1 MKRVLFCLAVATTLV
16 FGQQNP
22 EAAGRLPADPQ
33 VRRALEFV
41 QQNEPWVIEQQI
53 RLTEIAA
60 PPFKEAT
67 RAQAYKQAFEE
78 LGLKNVRIDKEG
90 NVLGERPGRQPRPH
104 LVLAAHLDTVFPE
117 GTDVRVKRDG
127 ALLKAPGIAD
137 DGRGLAVVL
146 GVIRALQQTGLETE
160 GSITFVGNVGEEGL
174 GDLRGVKHLFDQE
187 LKDRMDR
194 FISVDGVGLSI
205 VNVGV
210 GSYRYRVTY
219 SGPGGHSF
227 GAFGMTNP
235 IHALG
240 RLIAK
245 ISEFEVPAS
254 PKVTF
259 NVGRISGGTSVNAI
273 APTAT
278 AEVDMRSSDVAALE
292 TVHEKFKRAAEQALS
307 DEKERWKNN
316 GLLAVKTELLGFRPA
331 GRTVQSAP
339 ITQAVLA
346 VTRAIDPAAGALRE
360 GSTDAN
366 VGMSRGVPA
375 LTIGGGGRA
384 TGGHSPG
391 ETYDPT
397 DSWKGTQRV
406 LLVALALTQP

>member
-1 MKRVLFCLAVATTLV
+1 MKRVLFCWGIATALAC
-16 FGQQNP
+16 GQQNP

-53 RLTEIAA
+53 RLTEIPA

-78 LGLKNVRIDKEG
+78 LGLKNVRIDKVG

-146 GVIRALQQTGLETE
+146 GVIRALNQIGLETE
-160 GSITFVGNVGEEGL
+160 GPITFVGNVGEEGL

-187 LKDRMDR
+187 LKDRIDR
-194 FISVDGVGLSI
+194 FISVDGVGLNI

-278 AEVDMRSSDVAALE
+278 AEVDMRSSDSAALE
-292 TVHEKFKRAAEQALS
+292 AVHERFKKAVEQALN

-316 GLLAVKTELLGFRPA
+316 GPLAVKTDLVGYRPA
-331 GRTVQSAP
+331 GRTAESAP

-346 VTRAIDPAAGALRE
+346 VTRAVDPAAARLRE

-366 VGMSRGVPA
+366 VGMNRGVPA

-391 ETYDPT
+391 ESYDPT